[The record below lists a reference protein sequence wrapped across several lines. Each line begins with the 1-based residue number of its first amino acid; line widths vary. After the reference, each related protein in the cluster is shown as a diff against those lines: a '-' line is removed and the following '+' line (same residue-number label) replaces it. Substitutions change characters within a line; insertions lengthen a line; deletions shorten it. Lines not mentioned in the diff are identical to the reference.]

1 MFATIENMIAI
12 ISALIISLIPVVLN
26 TFGYSFFKRPLILN
40 SLLALAAG
48 TLLGDVWFHVLP
60 ETLEYFDVEQV
71 LTLTL
76 SGILA
81 FFIFESLIHTYL
93 HRKENTDW
101 GLAGVN
107 LAADGL
113 HNFVDG
119 ILIAASFS
127 ISIEAGIAATIAIA
141 LHELPQEIG
150 DIAILAKAGLSK
162 FKINL
167 WNFAIGLIA
176 ILGVI
181 FGLFIDSL
189 SENTGLLSTFAAGGF
204 LYIALSNLLPE
215 IKHQH
220 SFRKLSL
227 QLLCL
232 ALGLVVMFL
241 LKQVLE

>member
-1 MFATIENMIAI
+1 MIAI
-12 ISALIISLIPVVLN
+12 LFALIISLIPVALN
-26 TFGYSFFKRPLILN
+26 TFGYSFFKRPLVLN

-48 TLLGDVWFHVLP
+48 TLLGEVWFHVLP
-60 ETLEYFDVEQV
+60 EALESISVETV
-71 LTLTL
+71 LALTLF
-76 SGILA
+76 GILT
-81 FFIFESLIHTYL
+81 FFIFESLLHTYL
-93 HRKENTDW
+93 HKQEKADW

-119 ILIAASFS
+119 ILIAAAFS
-127 ISIEAGIAATIAIA
+127 VSLEAGIAAGIAIA

-167 WNFAIGLIA
+167 WNFAIGLLA
-176 ILGVI
+176 VLGVI
-181 FGLFIDSL
+181 LGLFIDSL
-189 SENTGLLSTFAAGGF
+189 SQGTELLSTFAAGGF
-204 LYIALSNLLPE
+204 LYMALSNLLPE

-220 SFRKLSL
+220 SFKKLSL
-227 QLLCL
+227 QLFCL
-232 ALGLVVMFL
+232 VLGLVIMLV